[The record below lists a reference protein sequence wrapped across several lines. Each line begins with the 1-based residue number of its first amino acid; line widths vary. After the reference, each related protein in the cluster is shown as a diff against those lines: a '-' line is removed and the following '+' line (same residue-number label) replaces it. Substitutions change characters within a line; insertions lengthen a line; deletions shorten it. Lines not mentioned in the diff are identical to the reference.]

1 MFNFFF
7 ITNQLLF
14 FKNLFSTLQCKFGLY
29 QKIEMLVLNQ
39 EASQIQPPRNLIRFS
54 FSLQNL
60 QIIKLPIIL
69 RIISS

>member
-1 MFNFFF
+1 MLIKKKYYKLIMF
-7 ITNQLLF
+7 IL
-14 FKNLFSTLQCKFGLY
+14 NLFSPFQHKFGLY
-29 QKIEMLVLNQ
+29 QKFFVLNQ
-39 EASQIQPPRNLIRFS
+39 EASQIQPRKNLIRFS